1 MSISSVIS
9 AVLIVAGCALGL
21 LGGVGIYRFPD
32 VLGRMHAATKPPT
45 LGLVLVAVA
54 AILRVDELAGATLLV
69 LVILLQFLTAPVGA
83 HMVARAAYESGD
95 QLDDAT
101 VIDDLSQADPPEQFP
116 LSLAIARAESAQL
129 LQLGRQPIGW
139 SQRCDHAAP
148 LGGGR
153 SQWLFRP
160 QIRAC

>member
-45 LGLVLVAVA
+45 LGLLLVAVA
-54 AILRVDELAGATLLV
+54 AILRVDELGGATLLV

-83 HMVARAAYESGD
+83 HLVARAAYESGD
-95 QLDDAT
+95 QLDQAT

-116 LSLAIARAESAQL
+116 
-129 LQLGRQPIGW
+129 
-139 SQRCDHAAP
+139 
-148 LGGGR
+148 
-153 SQWLFRP
+153 
-160 QIRAC
+160 